1 MCSAKRVN
9 HGSQLRTGN
18 LTDLTMIVGLS
29 AATVDGRMA
38 HPESRL
44 CATHSIPSS
53 NFRLAIAGD
62 VSCSGLLRDLGSQN
76 QVHTERHP
84 TRHAVRM
91 PYIQQVSDADATG
104 DAKRELDLS
113 AKRAGRVWNIVRI
126 MTPNPAVLRAS
137 MQLYKA
143 IMYGESPLSRAQREM
158 LAVVVSRQNDCV
170 Y

>member
-1 MCSAKRVN
+1 
-9 HGSQLRTGN
+9 
-18 LTDLTMIVGLS
+18 
-29 AATVDGRMA
+29 
-38 HPESRL
+38 
-44 CATHSIPSS
+44 
-53 NFRLAIAGD
+53 
-62 VSCSGLLRDLGSQN
+62 
-76 QVHTERHP
+76 
-84 TRHAVRM
+84 
-91 PYIQQVSDADATG
+91 VSDADATG